1 MKMQLEMTR
10 FMDNVSRDFD
20 ATTGAYDGDG
30 DDDTSS
36 DFGSGSGSRP
46 SFATAEDAT
55 LLER

>member
-10 FMDNVSRDFD
+10 FMDNVSRDFE

-36 DFGSGSGSRP
+36 DFGSGSGHPQQQRKLPYWSG
-46 SFATAEDAT
+46 
-55 LLER
+55 